1 MANAETIS
9 ESTAA
14 AAKEG
19 LLTGSMTKEEEERLR
34 LEQIGKLKDQEME
47 SLDQMKEIKKA
58 NERQA
63 ELARQM
69 AELDAKRD
77 QLLKEAAEAERVV

>member
-1 MANAETIS
+1 
-9 ESTAA
+9 
-14 AAKEG
+14 
-19 LLTGSMTKEEEERLR
+19 MTKEEEVRLR

>member
-9 ESTAA
+9 ESTGT
-14 AAKEG
+14 AKEG
-19 LLTGSMTKEEEERLR
+19 MVGSMTKEEEERLR